1 MSKNK
6 LSGNENTRIHISS
19 SKLQYPIQNATSSP
33 IKPKMLSKK
42 KRPVMLKSFAFAP
55 WAQIE
60 TR

>member
-42 KRPVMLKSFAFAP
+42 KKPVMPKSFAFAP
-55 WAQIE
+55 
-60 TR
+60 